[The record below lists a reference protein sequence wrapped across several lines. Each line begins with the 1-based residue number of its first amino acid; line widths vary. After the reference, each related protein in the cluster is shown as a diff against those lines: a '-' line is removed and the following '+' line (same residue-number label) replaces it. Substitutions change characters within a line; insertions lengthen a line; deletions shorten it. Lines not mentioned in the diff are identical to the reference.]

1 MIFRQRFATRYRHD
15 GEDVLAVIMHP
26 WLVLGAA
33 KGAQHRLG
41 SSEHRV
47 DYLVPSVDISLIASQ
62 QQKADYT
69 ARAIKV
75 LIAMS

>member
-1 MIFRQRFATRYRHD
+1 M
-15 GEDVLAVIMHP
+15 LAVIMHS
-26 WLVLGAA
+26 WLVLGVA

-47 DYLVPSVDISLIASQ
+47 DSLFSSTNISLIASQ
-62 QQKADYT
+62 QQRIDYT
-69 ARAIKV
+69 ARAIEV